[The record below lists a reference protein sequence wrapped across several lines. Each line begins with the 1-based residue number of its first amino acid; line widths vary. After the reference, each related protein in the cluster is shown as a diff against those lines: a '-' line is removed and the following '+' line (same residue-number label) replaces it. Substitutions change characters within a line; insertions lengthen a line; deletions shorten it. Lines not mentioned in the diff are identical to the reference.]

1 MAEKSTERRANNI
14 PYIQPSNRTALDP
27 AIEALAKSLHTN
39 SKDNLEDLELSGNLN
54 YAITKLVT
62 RLIVLRYNKVRYE
75 AIARFTGVLKNVS
88 DEFYRRVAAPYEDK
102 KKSLNGDVYA
112 EVL

>member
-1 MAEKSTERRANNI
+1 M
-14 PYIQPSNRTALDP
+14 PYIQSANRNAIDP
-27 AIEALAKSLHTN
+27 HIETLAKAINTA

-75 AIARFTGVLKNVS
+75 AICKMTGVLKNVS
-88 DEFYRRVAAPYEDK
+88 DEFYRRVAVPYEER
-102 KKSLNGDVYA
+102 KKSLNGDVFA